1 MVEPKPKVTL
11 IGTELAQQGLE
22 FVYEGEIE
30 DCAPCSLKKT
40 CNNLKKGKKY
50 RIVGSRPTR
59 HPCQVHL
66 NGTRAVEVLE
76 SPIPALINADMAIKN
91 TRIQYEFSCTRTT
104 CCNFDYATGR
114 NRRRRPVRGDRGAW
128 PGRGSLRERPGPADG
143 RAPVRVK
150 FFLKVL
156 SG

>member
-50 RIVGSRPTR
+50 RIVGIRPTR

-104 CCNFDYATGR
+104 CCNFALCHPEGI
-114 NRRRRPVRGDRGAW
+114 VEGDRYVVIEVLGQAA
-128 PGRGSLRERPGPADG
+128 EACEKG
-143 RAPVRVK
+143 RALQLVELRSV
-150 FFLKVL
+150 
-156 SG
+156 